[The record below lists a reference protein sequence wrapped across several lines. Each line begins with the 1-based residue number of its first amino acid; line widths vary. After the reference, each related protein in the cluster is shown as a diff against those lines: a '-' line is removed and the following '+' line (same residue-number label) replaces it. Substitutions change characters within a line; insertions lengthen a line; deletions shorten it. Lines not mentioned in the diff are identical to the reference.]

1 MKYIPIILFCKLLQP
16 LLNKKCSMELLDTRM
31 FMKYILIRQ
40 SVAAIIAFLLTS
52 GSLRFDLPVIGM
64 GAIFAVCMTICTY
77 VGIAAM
83 QSAAMVLVSFFEMAG
98 LLIPCIAGIFLLSD
112 PITGSHF
119 IGLLVCLLS
128 AWLLTAEK
136 SIRMPVKGW
145 GLLAACFLSNG
156 GIMLTQKLF
165 SHLLPNGNVCAFH
178 FWGFFF
184 SAVFSLILYC
194 AHRRGE
200 ETKVSNYLYA
210 YGIILSAAM
219 LTISVL
225 STLASQMISSVVLFP
240 LVNGG
245 GLLLCTVISF
255 IIYKEKLTVK
265 MIAGLI
271 LGTLALMIIN
281 LS

>member
-112 PITGSHF
+112 PITFG
-119 IGLLVCLLS
+119 
-128 AWLLTAEK
+128 
-136 SIRMPVKGW
+136 M
-145 GLLAACFLSNG
+145 
-156 GIMLTQKLF
+156 
-165 SHLLPNGNVCAFH
+165 
-178 FWGFFF
+178 
-184 SAVFSLILYC
+184 
-194 AHRRGE
+194 
-200 ETKVSNYLYA
+200 
-210 YGIILSAAM
+210 
-219 LTISVL
+219 
-225 STLASQMISSVVLFP
+225 ASDS
-240 LVNGG
+240 
-245 GLLLCTVISF
+245 
-255 IIYKEKLTVK
+255 
-265 MIAGLI
+265 
-271 LGTLALMIIN
+271 
-281 LS
+281 